1 MRAAPL
7 RRRERRW
14 RKLVG
19 RRKPGGGRGRG
30 FWGEGERGAAC
41 DGPSGVSATMGWAK
55 KAQAHFHVTRFGH
68 ATCSAQGSH
77 RPPRREGEGV
87 PRARRVAACD
97 KATGSYASALLLPKR
112 RRSPPRARLA
122 SPKKSSRESFP
133 PPPSSTQQILSLP
146 DSWRRLRPAAVL
158 GLALAPPAFLGI
170 FSN

>member
-133 PPPSSTQQILSLP
+133 PPPLLHPTNPQPPRFVAEAAACGCSRVSSRS
-146 DSWRRLRPAAVL
+146 A
-158 GLALAPPAFLGI
+158 GI
-170 FSN
+170 SRYFF